1 MGKLSVYAVDKI
13 FDHIFKVAAYKRPKV
28 TGTDIAFVDGGEGED
43 TITSVAEAFGDFTTG
58 DVVIISGAAEPGN
71 NGTFVLTGASAST
84 LNVATGSL
92 TAELATAEVTI
103 QTSIYVALFDGDPEG
118 AGVECSGATYERQI
132 CNTWSEA
139 ASRANSN
146 GVKITF
152 AEAGD
157 DWSTCDYVALMDKPT
172 GGNVLGKDDIT
183 EITINEGDDLYIDI
197 GDIDVSWASGGI
209 CNTWA
214 IKTLDHI
221 FKNTPITVPT
231 NLYVGYSTA
240 DPTDDASGLAEP
252 VANGYA
258 RKLMNTWNIAA
269 AKLTDNDG
277 AILFDACSTAP
288 HGTITHFIISDHI
301 TEVGVANIIIYAALT
316 APVIIGIGDQLNFP
330 DETLEIE
337 ADSGV

>member
-1 MGKLSVYAVDKI
+1 MGKLSVYAVDKV
-13 FDHIFKVAAYKRPKV
+13 FDHIFKVAAYKRAKV
-28 TGTDIAFVDGGEGED
+28 TGTDIAFVDGEAGED
-43 TITSVAEAFGDFTTG
+43 TITSVANAFGDFAIG
-58 DVVIISGAAEPGN
+58 DVIIISGAAEPGN
-71 NGTFVLTGASAST
+71 NGTFTLTGASAST
-84 LNVATGSL
+84 LTVATGLL

-118 AGVECSGATYERQI
+118 AGVECTGTGYTRII
-132 CNTWSEA
+132 CNTWTEA
-139 ASRANSN
+139 ATRANSN
-146 GVKITF
+146 SVKVTF
-152 AEAGD
+152 VEADD
-157 DWSTCDYVALMDKPT
+157 DWGTCDYVALMDKPT

-183 EITINEGDDLYIDI
+183 EITINAGDDLYIAI
-197 GDIDVSWASGGI
+197 GDIDVSWVTGGI

-214 IKTLDHI
+214 NKILDHI

-288 HGTITHFIISDHI
+288 HGTIAYFIIADHL
-301 TEVGVANIIIYAALT
+301 TEVGVANIIIYGALT
-316 APVIIGIGDQLNFP
+316 APVNIGIGDQLNFP
-330 DETLEIE
+330 DETLQIE